1 MNNKKINFD
10 LNKNI
15 NDYETNNNNERKKN
29 RDYTWKRINRNPN
42 QESTENNLNLNN
54 QNEKS
59 LKNTKSVKAI
69 NLNSMKLFPSEYNKI
84 EKEEEIKKIEGEI
97 SKLNN
102 ILNKLNNDLI
112 KMPEFPK
119 KKIEI
124 DQRREIEIEIE
135 NYNTKINEQK
145 KN

>member
-1 MNNKKINFD
+1 
-10 LNKNI
+10 
-15 NDYETNNNNERKKN
+15 
-29 RDYTWKRINRNPN
+29 
-42 QESTENNLNLNN
+42 
-54 QNEKS
+54 
-59 LKNTKSVKAI
+59 
-69 NLNSMKLFPSEYNKI
+69 MKLFPSEYDKI

-124 DQRREIEIEIE
+124 NQRREIEIEIE
-135 NYNTKINEQK
+135 NYNSKINEQK
-145 KN
+145 KKLRILNS